1 MKVDSTYHYCLAQL
15 HIRIAAAA
23 KGKCSQ
29 RSVVVFENLL
39 AKEIEKH
46 KNTFG
51 LQVLNMPE
59 A

>member
-1 MKVDSTYHYCLAQL
+1 MRVDSTYHYYLAQL
-15 HIRIAAAA
+15 QIRTIAAA
-23 KGKCSQ
+23 KGKCNP
-29 RSVVVFENLL
+29 RSVAVFENLL
-39 AKEIEKH
+39 EKEIEKH